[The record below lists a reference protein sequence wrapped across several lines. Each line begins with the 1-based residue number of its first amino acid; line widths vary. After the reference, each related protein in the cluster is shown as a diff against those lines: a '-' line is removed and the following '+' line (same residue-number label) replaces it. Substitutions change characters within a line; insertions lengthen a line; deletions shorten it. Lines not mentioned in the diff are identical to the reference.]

1 MMKIKA
7 NKRRSARRICSVPV
21 DAQKGSAFD
30 KTQTIDISRGGAGF
44 VSRGSVP
51 VAEEIAVE
59 LELDPLEASVLVM
72 GHVKWIQADREK
84 DTYRFGIEFGKVLS
98 GDGPRLRQLVN
109 P

>member
-1 MMKIKA
+1 MRTKA
-7 NKRRSARRICSVPV
+7 NKRRSARKTCLVPV
-21 DAQKGSAFD
+21 DAKKGSAFD
-30 KTQTIDISRGGAGF
+30 KTQTIDISRGGVGF

-59 LELDPLEASVLVM
+59 LELSPQEAPVLVM
-72 GHVKWIQADREK
+72 GQVKWIQADREK

-98 GDGPRLRQLVN
+98 GDRPRLRKLLN